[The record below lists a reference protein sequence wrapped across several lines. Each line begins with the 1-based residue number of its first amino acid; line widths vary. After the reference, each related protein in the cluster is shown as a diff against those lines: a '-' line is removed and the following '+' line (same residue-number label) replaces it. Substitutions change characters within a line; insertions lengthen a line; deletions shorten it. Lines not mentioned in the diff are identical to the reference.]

1 MRHPGD
7 AAAQTD
13 IDLNARPAPRPGRF
27 VQVAPGPELPDV
39 RDKAGA
45 QRGMA
50 IALTLGGIFW
60 AAAGAAAV
68 YFLRR

>member
-1 MRHPGD
+1 MRQPGE
-7 AAAQTD
+7 AAADTD
-13 IDLNARPAPRPGRF
+13 LDLNTRPEPRPGLF
-27 VQVAPGPELPDV
+27 VQVAPGPESPDV

-50 IALTLGGIFW
+50 LALALGGIFW

-68 YFLRR
+68 YVLRR